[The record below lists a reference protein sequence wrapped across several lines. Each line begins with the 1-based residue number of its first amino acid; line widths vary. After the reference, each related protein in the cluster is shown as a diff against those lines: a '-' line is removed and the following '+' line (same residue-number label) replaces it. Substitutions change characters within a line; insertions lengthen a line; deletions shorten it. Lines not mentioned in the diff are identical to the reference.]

1 MEDLADAAIAAG
13 DTLPKLDNLDIASI
27 QRLTESAIEH
37 ENLPALMSLAK
48 INKYAVSNTLNP
60 ERLISLGRV
69 AGSGGVYTPR
79 LFFVMRG
86 VLDKKRRKILRRL
99 TRTSILKLS
108 LRVASEGLRGDLPI
122 RGEFQPD
129 SDFDLEATMEQ
140 VLERYPA
147 GIPRLTNN
155 DIIGIERRERKKSGV
170 LILDASGSMMGE
182 RNINAALSAA
192 VMAFSMRKDQFGV
205 VAFNTKGFLIKGIK
219 DELKIEEIMDRIL
232 DLEAVGYTNI
242 EDGLRV
248 GAIQIKNI
256 KSRYKWAILLTD
268 GAYNK
273 GDDPRYLC
281 RQFEKL
287 HVINLPGGKKW
298 GEKVCQDLAR
308 LGGGRYVV
316 VRNYHEVPRAL
327 MKILRSPW

>member
-1 MEDLADAAIAAG
+1 
-13 DTLPKLDNLDIASI
+13 
-27 QRLTESAIEH
+27 
-37 ENLPALMSLAK
+37 
-48 INKYAVSNTLNP
+48 
-60 ERLISLGRV
+60 
-69 AGSGGVYTPR
+69 
-79 LFFVMRG
+79 
-86 VLDKKRRKILRRL
+86 
-99 TRTSILKLS
+99 
-108 LRVASEGLRGDLPI
+108 
-122 RGEFQPD
+122 
-129 SDFDLEATMEQ
+129 MEQ

-155 DIIGIERRERKKSGV
+155 DIIGIERRERKKTGV